1 MPQRNKPVLVVLD
14 QSNAYQARVV
24 VGVRSALEPEGI
36 PLMLVARDPFA
47 TGLTSCLKR
56 ALDTLS
62 PRGVIVNSLDTPE
75 SERHLQEA
83 LALRPNLP
91 SVQLSSYVPG
101 CSVRADNAVGM
112 EAVIRHLIKDCG
124 VVRPVVVRGIRHHQD
139 SVEREEIL
147 RRVFGECGI
156 ELDESLFVEG
166 HFHRDNAYRRVSEL
180 LRERTDMDAVIAFND
195 RSALGAMDAVTEA
208 GLRIPL
214 DVVVTGFDDDEL
226 SSFSQPPLTTVTQEA
241 EGQGALAARLLM
253 RLIAGEQIGEVRVPT
268 RVIVRESSGR
278 IGGRPMWPTFGDGTD
293 SKSLSDTDSSEPLAA
308 LPTAGSQLW
317 AEVTALDTTLS
328 MTRAFMGCSTV
339 TEMVDELAT
348 ALPRLN
354 IVRCFVVLLA
364 LPATLPG
371 QRPSV
376 TGTAVSSSADSEAGV
391 TEAGVTEVGVTEA
404 GVTEA
409 DATGTV
415 VLAYAPGLAERPV
428 REEIFDVANILPA
441 HLSHYLHEGT
451 LTMQPLSTEYR
462 EFGYLLIQQQDADRF
477 VSDALRMDISRSL
490 ERLAR
495 TSQLAEYAGTLEGL
509 VADRTRELEE
519 EVATRRRAEDKLLLL
534 NEELRLRLHI
544 DGLTDICNRI
554 GFDETLDARWSE
566 QSRAGS
572 PLSLLMIDTDNFKQ
586 FNDAYGHLAGD
597 DCLRA
602 VASAL
607 REATRRPLDLAA
619 RYGGDEFAVI
629 LPNTLPEGA
638 LVIAESIRARLA
650 AEAIPNLGSP
660 HGLVTVSIGAATMYP
675 GPAPLAASLVAH
687 ADRALYAAKDA
698 GRDCVVAAG
707 DGVLEH

>member
-1 MPQRNKPVLVVLD
+1 MEGGMPTRNKPVVVVLD

-47 TGLTSCLKR
+47 AGLTSCLKR

-91 SVQLSSYVPG
+91 SVHVSSYMPG

-112 EAVIRHLIKDCG
+112 EAVVRHLIKDCG

-214 DVVVTGFDDDEL
+214 DVVVSGFDDDDL
-226 SSFSQPPLTTVTQEA
+226 ASFSQPPLTTVTQEA

-278 IGGRPMWPTFGDGTD
+278 IGGRPMWPTIGDGTD
-293 SKSLSDTDSSEPLAA
+293 SKSLSGTDSPDPLVA
-308 LPTAGSQLW
+308 LPTSGSQLW

-328 MTRAFMGCSTV
+328 MTRAFMRCTTV

-354 IVRCFVVLLA
+354 IVRCFVVLLEP
-364 LPATLPG
+364 PAKLPG
-371 QRPSV
+371 QGPGD
-376 TGTAVSSSADSEAGV
+376 TDAGD
-391 TEAGVTEVGVTEA
+391 TDAGATDA
-404 GVTEA
+404 GAT
-409 DATGTV
+409 DAGDTGTV
-415 VLAYAPGLAERPV
+415 VLAYAPGLGDKPI
-428 REEIFDVANILPA
+428 REEIFDVAQILPP
-441 HLSHYLHEGT
+441 HLAHYLHEGT

-495 TSQLAEYAGTLEGL
+495 TTQLAEYAGTLEAL

-519 EVATRRRAEDKLLLL
+519 EIATRRRAEDELLLL

-554 GFDETLDARWSE
+554 GFDETLGSRWSE
-566 QSRAGS
+566 QSRAGA
-572 PLSLLMIDTDNFKQ
+572 PLSLLMIDTDHFKQ

-602 VASAL
+602 VASTL

-650 AEAIPNLGSP
+650 AAGMPNLGSP

>member
-1 MPQRNKPVLVVLD
+1 MPLPNKPVLVVLD

-47 TGLTSCLKR
+47 AGLTSCLRR

-75 SERHLQEA
+75 AERYLQQE
-83 LALRPNLP
+83 LAQRPDLP
-91 SVQLSSYVPG
+91 SVHVSSHQPG

-112 EAVIRHLIKDCG
+112 EAVVRHLIKECG
-124 VVRPVVVRGIRHHQD
+124 VVRPLVVRGIRHHQD
-139 SVEREEIL
+139 SVERENIL
-147 RRVFGECGI
+147 RRVFGEYDI

-166 HFHRDNAYRRVSEL
+166 HFHRDDSYRRVSEI

-241 EGQGALAARLLM
+241 EGQGALAARLLI
-253 RLIAGEQIGEVRVPT
+253 RLISGEQIGEVRVPT
-268 RVIVRESSGR
+268 QVIVRESSGR
-278 IGGRPMWPTFGDGTD
+278 IGGRPMWPTLGDD
-293 SKSLSDTDSSEPLAA
+293 LDLKSLSDTDSLDQLVAPPPS
-308 LPTAGSQLW
+308 GSQLW

-328 MTRAFMGCSTV
+328 MTRAFMRCTTV

-354 IVRCFVVLLA
+354 IVRCFVVLLE
-364 LPATLPG
+364 
-371 QRPSV
+371 PSV
-376 TGTAVSSSADSEAGV
+376 EALDQHPSSLGSAILAAGGSV
-391 TEAGVTEVGVTEA
+391 
-404 GVTEA
+404 
-409 DATGTV
+409 ATGTV
-415 VLAYAPGLAERPV
+415 VLAYAPGLVNETKH
-428 REEIFDVANILPA
+428 EELFDASQLLPPHLA
-441 HLSHYLHEGT
+441 HHLYQGT

-495 TSQLAEYAGTLEGL
+495 AAQLVEHAATLEAL
-509 VADRTRELEE
+509 VAERTRELEE
-519 EVATRRRAEDKLLLL
+519 EVGTRSRAEDELLVL

-544 DGLTDICNRI
+544 DGLTGICNRI
-554 GFDETLDARWSE
+554 GFDETLGARWSE
-566 QSRAGS
+566 HSRSGA
-572 PLSLLMIDTDNFKQ
+572 PLSLLMIDTDCFKQ
-586 FNDAYGHLAGD
+586 FNDTHGHLAGD
-597 DCLRA
+597 ECLRT
-602 VASAL
+602 VASML
-607 REATRRPLDLAA
+607 RAATRRPHDLAA

-629 LPNTLPEGA
+629 LPNTLADGA
-638 LVIAESIRARLA
+638 LLIAESIRSRLSA
-650 AEAIPNLGSP
+650 AGIPNDGAP
-660 HGLVTVSIGAATMYP
+660 RGFVTVSIGVATTYP
-675 GPAPLAASLVAH
+675 GPVPHPASLVAE
-687 ADRALYAAKDA
+687 ADLALYAAKAA
-698 GRDCVVAAG
+698 GRDCVIAAQG
-707 DGVLEH
+707 EVVER